1 VLSLAYVILYFS
13 IFSVRYCRGI
23 ITKDMV
29 IKRTF
34 PWIDYKFVIMGL
46 MVSLSFSLRCF
57 LLKSVDLFALQDA
70 TGQILGIYAAR
81 EISGFF
87 LTLLSQGQ
95 IPMTMIITAVLLKA
109 RYNLGQIAG
118 VLILI
123 TGVIV
128 TLIPDM
134 VDGNVCKKR
143 GKCVTILITLV

>member
-1 VLSLAYVILYFS
+1 M
-13 IFSVRYCRGI
+13 RYCRGI

-46 MVSLSFSLRCF
+46 MVSLSVF
-57 LLKSVDLFALQDA
+57 LKSVDLFALQDA

-95 IPMTMIITAVLLKA
+95 IPMTMIITFVLLKA
-109 RYNLGQIAG
+109 RYNLAQIAG
-118 VLILI
+118 VFILI

-134 VDGNVCKKR
+134 VNGNVCKKR
-143 GKCVTILITLV
+143 GKNV

>member
-1 VLSLAYVILYFS
+1 VLSFAYVILYFS

-46 MVSLSFSLRCF
+46 MVSLSVF
-57 LLKSVDLFALQDA
+57 LKSVDLFALQDA

-95 IPMTMIITAVLLKA
+95 IPMTMIITFVLLKA

-118 VLILI
+118 VFILI

-134 VDGNVCKKR
+134 VNGNVCKKR
-143 GKCVTILITLV
+143 GKNV